1 MFIVANQIDRRII
14 LFLRCLEMKY
24 AKITICLAFVFLF
37 LLNIVSLHTNASTED
52 YEYYSDDIGI
62 VLTKYTG
69 SDTEVIVPSEIAG
82 KAIVKIE
89 GTFYSNNSIEEVILP
104 EGITIIGEQAFY
116 GCTNLKSVILPESTE
131 IIDDYAFAYC
141 GIKEIIL

>member
-1 MFIVANQIDRRII
+1 M
-14 LFLRCLEMKY
+14 
-24 AKITICLAFVFLF
+24 TICLPFVFLF

-69 SDTEVIVPSEIAG
+69 SETEVIVPSEIAG

-89 GTFYSNNSIEEVILP
+89 GTFYNNKSVEEVVLP
-104 EGITIIGEQAFY
+104 EGINNMNVLAAHKLDGNIIGCVYDET
-116 GCTNLKSVILPESTE
+116 TNGIDITLDKHPYHVE
-131 IIDDYAFAYC
+131 IQLNLNASN
-141 GIKEIIL
+141 